1 MLATVM
7 LLTMLAH
14 GAVAQPLPPGDL
26 AFGLEKLHWGMSLRD
41 ARSRYPGLE
50 GAPVGSDQLTTTL
63 SLPDYAVLGCRF
75 AVSLEFA
82 RGRLDQVTLDSNGV
96 AHLDA
101 CNDRIK
107 AALSR
112 QYGGDAG
119 GFSTARN
126 PHGYSEYASWGG
138 PVTEIT
144 YGALKGGFIM
154 VRFSP
159 AGQTQLGQTQ
169 LDQTR
174 P

>member
-1 MLATVM
+1 MFAVLILLA
-7 LLTMLAH
+7 AR
-14 GAVAQPLPPGDL
+14 GAVAPPLPPGDL

-41 ARSRYPGLE
+41 ARSFYQRLE
-50 GAPVGSDQLTTTL
+50 GAPVGSDQLTTNL

-75 AVSLEFA
+75 TVSLEFA

-96 AHLDA
+96 ARLAA

-112 QYGGDAG
+112 QYGGEAG
-119 GFSTARN
+119 GFSTVKN
-126 PHGYSEYASWGG
+126 PHGYSEYAAWGG
-138 PVTEIT
+138 PVTDVT
-144 YGALKGGFIM
+144 YGALKDGFIM

-159 AGQTQLGQTQ
+159 AGQTQLGQT
-169 LDQTR
+169 R